1 MTLSAALPC
10 CSEKDNPTVLKI
22 IDFGLSRFY
31 KSETI
36 MKTRVGTPYYIAPEV
51 LAKNY
56 NLSCDIWSVGVIMY
70 ILLCGYPPFW
80 GDTEKEIFSRIKQG
94 EFDFPGMN

>member
-1 MTLSAALPC
+1 
-10 CSEKDNPTVLKI
+10 
-22 IDFGLSRFY
+22 
-31 KSETI
+31 

-80 GDTEKEIFSRIKQG
+80 GDTEREIFGRIKKG
-94 EFDFPGMN
+94 EFDFPGKQKVLMKFALLIMSFPVL